1 MSFLYINDPVKRIT
15 IVSDYLQSLK
25 GTNHKATI
33 ENDGKELLQTTKDE
47 NKEISLTIQFLPGD
61 IKSLQTKLSYLIGEY
76 RAGNTSATR
85 NQIIAIADNLFQRNH
100 LSKEQYSH
108 IIHTL

>member
-1 MSFLYINDPVKRIT
+1 MSFLYINDPGKRDT
-15 IVSDYLQSLK
+15 IVSNYLQSLK
-25 GTNHKATI
+25 RTNHRSTI
-33 ENDGKELLQTTKDE
+33 ENDGKEG

>member
-1 MSFLYINDPVKRIT
+1 MLPTPPELGHRTGDIHSVLEKLSTSCFPKWNISFQL
-15 IVSDYLQSLK
+15 
-25 GTNHKATI
+25 
-33 ENDGKELLQTTKDE
+33 ENDGKDG
-47 NKEISLTIQFLPGD
+47 NKEISLTIQFLPAD

>member
-1 MSFLYINDPVKRIT
+1 MSFLYINDPTKRDT
-15 IVSDYLQSLK
+15 IVGNYLESVK
-25 GTNHKATI
+25 GTNHKSTI
-33 ENDGKELLQTTKDE
+33 E

-76 RAGNTSATR
+76 RAGNTFATR

-100 LSKEQYSH
+100 LSREQYSH